1 MESEFEEFGQALT
14 DYHNRMRELDANV
27 PTPSTLAPELVELR
41 QEGIEIAKR
50 LRTTRPDY
58 EKWDAEK
65 IDVLPYLEH
74 MHKIFGPTSN
84 TALASKIGNNTP
96 LLYSTLRALWM
107 DEKYDSFTKPR
118 NKKK

>member
-41 QEGIEIAKR
+41 QEGI
-50 LRTTRPDY
+50 
-58 EKWDAEK
+58 AEK